1 MASCLALA
9 SSEPTIVLQ
18 FAAERKARLSRM
30 RGEQSP
36 FISNARFAEAWSILG
51 DDDVISLRKI
61 NQAAADSYKVS
72 YADLISQRRE
82 HVVFLARALA
92 IYVAKTVTPS
102 SYPMIGRHL
111 GKRDHTGVLRGFRR
125 AQEIYKSDQVFAQK
139 ADFLVAKFSRI

>member
-36 FISNARFAEAWSILG
+36 FISNARFAEAWSIL
-51 DDDVISLRKI
+51 DDEGVVSLRKI
-61 NQAAADSYKVS
+61 NQAAADSYNVS
-72 YADLISQRRE
+72 YIDLISPRLERAF
-82 HVVFLARALA
+82 VLARYLA

-102 SYPMIGRHL
+102 SYPMIGRHM

-125 AQEIYKSDQVFAQK
+125 AQEIYKSDQVFAHK
-139 ADFLVAKFSRI
+139 ADFLVAKFSGI